1 MQQVQFNEK
10 ALSDLPEYYN
20 VVRIYIMPSKANVKS
35 TILPKRAQKQKQKQ
49 SVVVNVNLGKSK
61 KSTTK
66 STSKSSTRK
75 SSVLPPPIHPVY
87 VSPIHNLNPSI
98 YHQGH
103 QLPNQFYNQEQSYLR
118 AAEPSYSSP
127 PISTKSASPV
137 SFTQSIQNPVSS
149 IHRPAVY
156 RWGETLQRMP
166 QNMPSQQSMDD
177 LQNEIRDLNNSYSVF
192 TGSPTSGMAP

>member
-1 MQQVQFNEK
+1 
-10 ALSDLPEYYN
+10 
-20 VVRIYIMPSKANVKS
+20 MPSKANVKS

-66 STSKSSTRK
+66 STRKSSTRK
-75 SSVLPPPIHPVY
+75 SSILPPPIHPVY

-98 YHQGH
+98 YHQGQ
-103 QLPNQFYNQEQSYLR
+103 QLPNQFYNQQQSYLR

-127 PISTKSASPV
+127 SISYHTPSNSSTSSISSKSVSPV

-177 LQNEIRDLNNSYSVF
+177 LENEIRNLNNSYDIF

>member
-1 MQQVQFNEK
+1 
-10 ALSDLPEYYN
+10 
-20 VVRIYIMPSKANVKS
+20 MPSKANVKS

-61 KSTTK
+61 KSTSKSTRKSSTTK
-66 STSKSSTRK
+66 SLTRK

-98 YHQGH
+98 YHQGQ

-127 PISTKSASPV
+127 SISTKSSPV

-156 RWGETLQRMP
+156 KWGETLQRMP

-177 LQNEIRDLNNSYSVF
+177 LQNEIRDLNNSYSIF
-192 TGSPTSGMAP
+192 TGSPTSGMPP